1 MLGLAVPD
9 GNRRGQ
15 GARQGFRARRRA
27 PDRGQEKLSLPQ
39 RLRARL
45 RRRTD
50 VVGLQGRQ
58 SKRQAQLRMRRI
70 VRRMNER
77 MWGPLSQD
85 DRMPFMWTAPAA
97 AADLR

>member
-9 GNRRGQ
+9 GNRRRQ

-27 PDRGQEKLSLPQ
+27 PDRGQEKFSLPQ
-39 RLRARL
+39 WLRARL

-58 SKRQAQLRMRRI
+58 SKRQAHLRMLRI

-77 MWGPLSQD
+77 TRGLTSQD
-85 DRMPFMWTAPAA
+85 DRMPFMWTPPTAA
-97 AADLR
+97 A